1 MTELPILLIMGVFLL
16 AGMVKG
22 VVGFGLPTVSLGML
36 AMIVE
41 LPTAMA
47 LMLMPTFITN
57 VWQSLVG
64 GNGLFILRKIGVF
77 LFAATVSVWLGTKL
91 LASIDLL
98 WSTVVLGVLLITY
111 ASTQLAG
118 LALINPQ
125 KKYNAGLPIIAGLI
139 NGTFG
144 GLTGAFIFPS
154 MMYLQTVGL
163 KKDQMIQAMGILF
176 ILTTIALAIA
186 LNGNNLLNIDIGWAS
201 VWAVFPA
208 IVGMILGSKIR
219 QYLSEAQFRRV
230 LFIAMLL
237 MGLMIIGIALGKV
250 E

>member
-1 MTELPILLIMGVFLL
+1 MTELPILLIASIFLL

-22 VVGFGLPTVSLGML
+22 VVGFGLPTVSLGL
-36 AMIVE
+36 LVMIVE

-47 LMLMPTFITN
+47 LMLVPTFVTN

-64 GNGLFILRKIGVF
+64 GNGLLIIRKIGAF
-77 LFAATVSVWLGTKL
+77 LLAATVSVWFGTKL
-91 LASIDLL
+91 LASIDLM
-98 WSTVVLGVLLITY
+98 WSTVVLGVLLISY
-111 ASTQLAG
+111 ATTQLAG
-118 LALINPQ
+118 LVLINPE
-125 KKYNAGLPIIAGLI
+125 KKHTGLPVIAGVI

-144 GLTGAFIFPS
+144 GLTGAFIFPG

-176 ILTTIALAIA
+176 ILTTIALA
-186 LNGNNLLNIDIGWAS
+186 LSLEGNGLLDFDIGWAS

-208 IVGMILGSKIR
+208 IFGMMLGSKIR
-219 QYLSEAQFRRV
+219 QYLSEAQFRRA

-237 MGLMIIGIALGKV
+237 LGLMIIFIALGK
-250 E
+250 